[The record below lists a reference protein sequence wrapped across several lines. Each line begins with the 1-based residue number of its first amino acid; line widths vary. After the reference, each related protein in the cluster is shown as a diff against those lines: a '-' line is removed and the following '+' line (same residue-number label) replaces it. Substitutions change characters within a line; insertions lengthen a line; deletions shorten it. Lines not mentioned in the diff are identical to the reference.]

1 MAAEFLA
8 QLPTVT
14 VESLPPGS
22 ECPICSDVYSTELTE
37 NGAVDSPVRLPCNH
51 IFGGECIRHWLSP
64 GKSGANGCPLCRRQ
78 FFTQIPNV
86 QDNPDI
92 DDVHDADLTA
102 ESREEALQRLRLEV
116 QATVEL
122 REYARNLNTARRT
135 RPSREWTLYLRLAAA
150 YGSFQ

>member
-14 VESLPPGS
+14 VESLPAGS
-22 ECPICSDVYSTELTE
+22 ECPICSDVYSTEPIE
-37 NGAVDSPVRLPCNH
+37 NGAVDSLVRLLCNY
-51 IFGGECIRHWLSP
+51 IFGGECIRKWLSTR
-64 GKSGANGCPLCRRQ
+64 KSGANGCPLCRRQ
-78 FFTQIPNV
+78 FFKQILDAL
-86 QDNPDI
+86 DNPNI

-122 REYARNLNTARRT
+122 RKYARTLNTARRT
-135 RPSREWTLYLRLAAA
+135 RPSRERALYLRL
-150 YGSFQ
+150 Q